1 VEVDHVLQ
9 IRYFLILCIILA
21 VLLPLIA
28 QTVTSAS
35 QLTEELQPQFSRAFV
50 LVRRAEAAGAT
61 REEVATLVLLLSKAL
76 QLDEE
81 ATRLPTSDAHRAAL
95 LAQANETLGRAET
108 EATRLEVTAS
118 QRTFTS
124 RTVAHVSGGIV
135 ALLATIAYAYGDHI
149 WRRYRIKRTFQMRI
163 FPKVK

>member
-1 VEVDHVLQ
+1 MLRIRWFLVICIVLA
-9 IRYFLILCIILA
+9 I
-21 VLLPLIA
+21 LLPLTA

-35 QLTEELQPQFSRAFV
+35 QPTEEFQPQFSRAFV
-50 LVRRAEAAGAT
+50 LVRRAETAGAT
-61 REEVATLVLLLSKAL
+61 HEEVTGLVILLNKAL

-81 ATRLPTSDAHRAAL
+81 ATRLPGSDAQRAAL
-95 LAQANETLGRAET
+95 LAQVNETLGRAET

-118 QRTFTS
+118 QRTFNNKILAYVT
-124 RTVAHVSGGIV
+124 GGIA
-135 ALLATIAYAYGDHI
+135 ALLATIGYAYGGHI

>member
-1 VEVDHVLQ
+1 MEADHVVR

-21 VLLPLIA
+21 VLLPLTA

-61 REEVATLVLLLSKAL
+61 REEVADLVILLNKAL
-76 QLDEE
+76 QLNEE
-81 ATRLPTSDAHRAAL
+81 ATRLPGSEAQRVAL
-95 LAQANETLGRAET
+95 LAQMSEILGKVET
-108 EATRLEVTAS
+108 EATRLETTAS
-118 QRTFTS
+118 QRTLTN
-124 RTVAHVSGGIV
+124 RV
-135 ALLATIAYAYGDHI
+135 IAYASGGVAAFLATLGYAYTGHI
-149 WRRYRIKRTFQMRI
+149 WRKYRIKRTFQMRI

>member
-1 VEVDHVLQ
+1 MEGDPMLRIRRFLVICIVLT
-9 IRYFLILCIILA
+9 I
-21 VLLPLIA
+21 LLPLTA

-35 QLTEELQPQFSRAFV
+35 QPTEELQPQFSRAFV
-50 LVRRAEAAGAT
+50 LVRRAETAGAT
-61 REEVATLVLLLSKAL
+61 HEEVTGLVILLNKAL

-81 ATRLPTSDAHRAAL
+81 ATRLPGSDAQRAAL
-95 LAQANETLGRAET
+95 LAQVNETLGRAET

-118 QRTFTS
+118 QRTFTNKI
-124 RTVAHVSGGIV
+124 VAYATGGIA
-135 ALLATIAYAYGDHI
+135 ALLATIAYAYGGHI

>member
-1 VEVDHVLQ
+1 MEADHVLR

-21 VLLPLIA
+21 ILLPLTA

-35 QLTEELQPQFSRAFV
+35 QLTEELQPQSSRVFA

-61 REEVATLVLLLSKAL
+61 REEVSDLVILLNKAL
-76 QLDEE
+76 QLNEE
-81 ATRLPTSDAHRAAL
+81 ATRLSSSETQKVAL
-95 LAQANETLGRAET
+95 LAQANETLGRAEI
-108 EATRLEVTAS
+108 EATRLEITAS
-118 QRTFTS
+118 QRTFTN
-124 RTVAHVSGGIV
+124 RIVAYVTGGIA
-135 ALLATIAYAYGDHI
+135 ALLATIAYAYGGYI

>member
-1 VEVDHVLQ
+1 MLRIRWFLVICIVLA
-9 IRYFLILCIILA
+9 I
-21 VLLPLIA
+21 LLPLTA
-28 QTVTSAS
+28 QTSTSA
-35 QLTEELQPQFSRAFV
+35 LHPTEELQPRFSRAFA

-61 REEVATLVLLLSKAL
+61 HEEVTALVLLLNRAL

-81 ATRLPTSDAHRAAL
+81 ATRLPTSDAQRATL
-95 LAQANETLGRAET
+95 LAQVDETLGRVET

-118 QRTFTS
+118 QRTFAN
-124 RTVAHVSGGIV
+124 RMIAYVSGGV
-135 ALLATIAYAYGDHI
+135 AAFLATLAYAYTGDI

>member
-1 VEVDHVLQ
+1 VEADHVLR

-21 VLLPLIA
+21 VLLPLTA

-35 QLTEELQPQFSRAFV
+35 QLTEELQPRFSRALA

-61 REEVATLVLLLSKAL
+61 HEEVTGLVLLLNRAL

-81 ATRLPTSDAHRAAL
+81 ATRPPTSEAQRATL
-95 LAQANETLGRAET
+95 LAQVDETLGRVET

-118 QRTFTS
+118 QRTFTN
-124 RTVAHVSGGIV
+124 RVVAYVIGGI
-135 ALLATIAYAYGDHI
+135 AAFLATLAYVCTGHV
-149 WRRYRIKRTFQMRI
+149 WRKYRIKRTFQMRI

>member
-1 VEVDHVLQ
+1 MEADHVLR

-21 VLLPLIA
+21 ILLPLTA

-35 QLTEELQPQFSRAFV
+35 QLTEELQPQFGRAFV
-50 LVRRAEAAGAT
+50 LARRAEAAGAT
-61 REEVATLVLLLSKAL
+61 REEVAGLVLLLNKAL

-81 ATRLPTSDAHRAAL
+81 ATRLPTSDAQRVAL
-95 LAQANETLGRAET
+95 LAQVNETLGRAET
-108 EATRLEVTAS
+108 EATGLEVTAS
-118 QRTFTS
+118 QRTFTNKI
-124 RTVAHVSGGIV
+124 VAYVTGGIA
-135 ALLATIAYAYGDHI
+135 ALLATIAYACGGHI

>member
-1 VEVDHVLQ
+1 VEADHVLR

-21 VLLPLIA
+21 VLLPLTA

-35 QLTEELQPQFSRAFV
+35 QLTEEPQPQSSRVFA

-61 REEVATLVLLLSKAL
+61 REEVAGLVLLLNKAL

-81 ATRLPTSDAHRAAL
+81 ATRMPTSDAQRAAL
-95 LAQANETLGRAET
+95 LAQVNETLGRAET

-118 QRTFTS
+118 QRTFTN
-124 RTVAHVSGGIV
+124 RIVAYVTGGIA
-135 ALLATIAYAYGDHI
+135 ALLATIAYAYGGHI

-163 FPKVK
+163 FPK

>member
-1 VEVDHVLQ
+1 VEADHVLR

-21 VLLPLIA
+21 VLLPLTA
-28 QTVTSAS
+28 QIVTSAS
-35 QLTEELQPQFSRAFV
+35 QLTEPQPQLSRAFV

-61 REEVATLVLLLSKAL
+61 REEVADLVILLNKAL
-76 QLDEE
+76 QLNEE
-81 ATRLPTSDAHRAAL
+81 ATRPPGSEAERVAL
-95 LAQANETLGRAET
+95 LAQVNETLGKADT

-118 QRTFTS
+118 QRTFTN
-124 RTVAHVSGGIV
+124 RIVAYVTGGI
-135 ALLATIAYAYGDHI
+135 AAFLATVAYAYGGYI

>member
-1 VEVDHVLQ
+1 VEADHVLR
-9 IRYFLILCIILA
+9 IRYFLILCIILV
-21 VLLPLIA
+21 VLLPLTA

-35 QLTEELQPQFSRAFV
+35 QLTEELQPQSSRVFA

-61 REEVATLVLLLSKAL
+61 REEVAGLVLLLNKAL

-81 ATRLPTSDAHRAAL
+81 ATRMPTSDAQRAAL
-95 LAQANETLGRAET
+95 LAQVNETLGRAET

-118 QRTFTS
+118 RRTFTN
-124 RTVAHVSGGIV
+124 RIVAYVTGGIA
-135 ALLATIAYAYGDHI
+135 ALLATIAYAYGGHI

-163 FPKVK
+163 FPK

>member
-1 VEVDHVLQ
+1 MLRIRWFLVICIVLA
-9 IRYFLILCIILA
+9 I
-21 VLLPLIA
+21 LLPLTA
-28 QTVTSAS
+28 QTSTSAL
-35 QLTEELQPQFSRAFV
+35 QPTEELQPRFSSAFA

-61 REEVATLVLLLSKAL
+61 HEEITGLVLLLNKAL

-81 ATRLPTSDAHRAAL
+81 ATRLPGSEAQRAAL
-95 LAQANETLGRAET
+95 LAQVDETLGRVET

-118 QRTFTS
+118 QRTFTN
-124 RTVAHVSGGIV
+124 RVVAYVTGGI
-135 ALLATIAYAYGDHI
+135 AAFLATLAYVCTGHV